1 MTREQATIARL
12 RKQLAAAESAWRND
26 PRTQAV
32 HVEGYAHRRA
42 IEASARKHGATL
54 GAAFCEL
61 LAARLVAVDVDRDGA
76 RPTLDTAR
84 ALVAQWA
91 REGVRLRRVA

>member
-1 MTREQATIARL
+1 VTRDQATIARL
-12 RKQLAAAESAWRND
+12 RAQLAAAESAWQRD
-26 PRTQAV
+26 PRLWSA
-32 HVEGYAHRRA
+32 HVEDYAHRRA

-76 RPTLDTAR
+76 RPTMETAR
-84 ALVAQWA
+84 VLIAQWSA
-91 REGVRLRRVA
+91 EGPRLRRVA

>member
-1 MTREQATIARL
+1 MTRDQATIARL
-12 RKQLAAAESAWRND
+12 RAQLAAAESAWQRD
-26 PRTQAV
+26 PRLWSA

-42 IEASARKHGATL
+42 IEASARKHGAAL

-61 LAARLVAVDVDRDGA
+61 LAARLVVVDVDHDGA
-76 RPTLDTAR
+76 RPTLETAR

-91 REGVRLRRVA
+91 RDVVRLRSVA

>member
-1 MTREQATIARL
+1 MTRDEATIARL
-12 RKQLAAAESAWRND
+12 RRQLAAAESAWQRD

-32 HVEGYAHRRA
+32 HVESYAHRRA

-76 RPTLDTAR
+76 RPTLETAR
-84 ALVAQWA
+84 ALVAMWSA
-91 REGVRLRRVA
+91 EGRRLRVVA